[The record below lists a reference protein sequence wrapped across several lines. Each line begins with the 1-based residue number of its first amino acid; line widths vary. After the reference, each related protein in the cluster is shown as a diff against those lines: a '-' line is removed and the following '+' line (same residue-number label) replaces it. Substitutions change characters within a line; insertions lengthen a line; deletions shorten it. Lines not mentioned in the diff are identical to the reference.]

1 MAAGQVGGA
10 NDAAQ
15 LASMQAL
22 DQREARSTMLNTA
35 LQMRKLQAQD
45 TSNVEKLRNSIND
58 INVETNKNRFASST
72 KANQTINGLL

>member
-1 MAAGQVGGA
+1 MAGQVGGA

-15 LASMQAL
+15 LASMQQL

-58 INVETNKNRFASST
+58 INVETNKNRFSSST

>member
-1 MAAGQVGGA
+1 
-10 NDAAQ
+10 
-15 LASMQAL
+15 MQAL